1 MKQVNLRSKVANRFL
16 LKYVLV
22 CVSMALSQFVLAQH
36 KNVLHGNDW
45 KLAIQA
51 WTFRNFTFTEALNKV
66 DSCGVKYVEA
76 FPTQE
81 IGGGID
87 GKMDYNMNASTRQK
101 ILDLLHKKGKVLVS
115 YGVVSPKTDNEWVQL
130 FQFAKAMHIQN
141 IVSEPKEEQ
150 IPLISRLC
158 DEYEIYV
165 AIHNHPKPSHYWN
178 PDVVL
183 AAIKGSSARMGV
195 CADVGHW
202 IRSGLDPI
210 ECLKKLEGHVI
221 EFHMK
226 DLNEK
231 GVRGAHDLPWGTG
244 ISNIAAIMQEMKR
257 QNFKGVISIEYEYGW
272 DNNVPMVKASAAYFN
287 KTVKK
292 LFKGNTKTK

>member
-1 MKQVNLRSKVANRFL
+1 MNQLNIRRKESNRFL
-16 LKYVLV
+16 LKYVLL
-22 CVSMALSQFVLAQH
+22 CITMACSQFVLAQH
-36 KNVLHGNDW
+36 NNNVLRGDDW
-45 KLAIQA
+45 KLAVQA
-51 WTFRNFTFTEALNKV
+51 WTFRNFTFVDALDKI

-81 IGGGID
+81 VGGGIE
-87 GKMDYNMNASTRQK
+87 GKMDYNMSAPTRQK
-101 ILDLLHKKGKVLVS
+101 ILNILRAKGIVLVS
-115 YGVVSPKTDNEWVQL
+115 YGVVSPKTDSEWIQL

-150 IPLISRLC
+150 IPLISKLC
-158 DEYEIYV
+158 DEYKINV

-178 PDVVL
+178 PDIVL
-183 AAIKGSSARMGV
+183 AAIKGSGTRIGA

-202 IRSGLDPI
+202 VRSGLDPI

-231 GVRGAHDLPWGTG
+231 GVRSAHDLPWGIG

-257 QNFKGVISIEYEYGW
+257 QNFKGVISIEYEYDW
-272 DNNVPMVKASAAYFN
+272 DNNVPEVKASAAYFN
-287 KTVKK
+287 KIVKG
-292 LFKGNTKTK
+292 LFKK